1 MQRSAVDRC
10 TIAYSTGLTAVS
22 GSWIKF
28 SVSHDEL
35 RDNDT
40 LNRLVRQWY
49 VCDWSRMRLLG
60 EGVQAMLFRV
70 VGADIKTR

>member
-10 TIAYSTGLTAVS
+10 TIVYSTGLTAVF
-22 GSWIKF
+22 GPWIKS
-28 SVSHDEL
+28 SVSDEL

-40 LNRLVRQWY
+40 LDRVVRQCH
-49 VCDWSRMRLLG
+49 VCDSSRMRFLG

-70 VGADIKTR
+70 ASADVKTI

>member
-10 TIAYSTGLTAVS
+10 TIAYSTGLTALF
-22 GSWIKF
+22 GTWIKL

-40 LNRLVRQWY
+40 LDRLVRQCH
-49 VCDWSRMRLLG
+49 VCDSSRMRLLG

-70 VGADIKTR
+70 VSADIKTR